1 MLSFINI
8 SDPNE
13 LKKHVDQFNSQS
25 STWIVSDL
33 KSKLDIQNKCLNKD
47 GFFLDDAILRIS
59 DFWRLWLRRLSPDI
73 SVVSSDFIK
82 ILVQNFIH
90 SEQFKDL
97 ELEPHQHSTVY
108 RYLNELAPVILSPQS
123 DEIIQEW
130 MKTKSKTWY
139 KWYLISRLC
148 LNYLVKEK
156 KVIDSQWIP
165 SFIQNLDM
173 NLLNWD
179 KHIYLDLGSEMTSVE
194 MGIFHSL
201 SKKNNVTV
209 FVPNPEWKD
218 KYRYLLNTYKTHS
231 GYSDQLT
238 QSPIAL
244 QIKDEVLNL
253 STYKRFS
260 TEALEI
266 KFIVNQVREW
276 IDAGV
281 RPVHIGLMSPRVE
294 EYWPVLKI
302 HLDAEGI
309 PYNKKNVASML
320 SLGCFQLLVS
330 KIKSLST
337 EVTWE
342 TLEQSYYGET
352 EDTNHL
358 EYEKFKAQFLELTD
372 ADDLLRNDDIKK
384 IFYNKMNLKDRL
396 KRLPF
401 LGVIFKTWS
410 DLNLAENN
418 EVISYLEIAF
428 KDFLSRTTD
437 LELSLENWLTIFS
450 AGVSK
455 KEVTIDKANS
465 EGIDIGSSQS
475 NHLFNVQN
483 MIWFGLDDSGFKK
496 NSNTM
501 IPLVD
506 IEELKYEFDFPLSYP
521 EESHAEFNIRWLSHY
536 NFNQQIFTCSLF
548 NSKAEPLNTSPLIL
562 EYCLDPDVDFD
573 IQIHGTRI
581 DSLQLTQ
588 KADDRIYNELNDLE
602 IIVPQY
608 KPSELSIT
616 DFINYDHCGFK
627 LLAAKGFKLKD
638 YPVVSIDLDPRQRGS
653 VTHALFEYLITDKKY
668 QHHDVTQTE
677 SFLET
682 LRTEYKLYSN
692 MDDFWL
698 AQKKKLIETAVKFS
712 SYESQRLGQL
722 AMNHLVELDLK
733 LKLHHISINGRI
745 DRVDVYSDQTALIY
759 DYKRSES
766 DATSYGVNW
775 MEKKEFQMLFYMLAL
790 EETLNMKDH
799 GAYYFFYK
807 NMDIY
812 KGVLSQAAAENIEIH
827 DSIHPRKKSV
837 VSEADYKNLKQTF
850 KNYIFELEQKLYSGV
865 FTARPYKVEIC
876 TSCDWNTL
884 CRAQHL

>member
-1 MLSFINI
+1 MLSFVNI
-8 SDPNE
+8 SNPNE
-13 LKKHVDQFNSQS
+13 IKMHVDQFNSQN

-59 DFWRLWLRRLSPDI
+59 DFWRLWLRRLSPDL

-90 SEQFKDL
+90 SEQFKEL

-108 RYLNELAPVILSPQS
+108 RYLNELAPVILSPRS

-130 MKTKSKTWY
+130 MKSKNKTWY

-173 NLLNWD
+173 NLLSWD

-194 MGIFHSL
+194 MGIFQSL
-201 SKKNNVTV
+201 SQKNNVTV
-209 FVPNPEWKD
+209 FVPNPEWKE
-218 KYRYLLNTYKTHS
+218 KYRYLLNTYTTHS
-231 GYSDQLT
+231 GYTDKKAQAKT
-238 QSPIAL
+238 AVE
-244 QIKDEVLNL
+244 IKDEILNL

-266 KFIVNQVREW
+266 KYIVSQAREW

-281 RPVHIGLMSPRVE
+281 KPAHIGLMSPRVE

-309 PYNKKNVASML
+309 PYNKKNVATML

-330 KIKSLST
+330 RIKSLST

-342 TLEQSYYGET
+342 ALEQSYYREY
-352 EDTNHL
+352 EEAHHL
-358 EYEKFKAQFLELTD
+358 EYEIFKAQFIELTD
-372 ADDLLRNDDIKK
+372 ADDLLRNDEIKK

-401 LGVIFKTWS
+401 LGVVFKTWS

-418 EVISYLEIAF
+418 EVISYLEAAF

-437 LELSLENWLTIFS
+437 LELNLEDWLTIFS

-455 KEVTIDKANS
+455 KEVTLDKANL
-465 EGIDIGSSQS
+465 EGVDIGSSQS
-475 NHLFNVQN
+475 SHLFNVQN

-501 IPLVD
+501 IPLTD
-506 IEELKYEFDFPLSYP
+506 IEELKYEFDFPLNYP
-521 EESHAEFNIRWLSHY
+521 EESHTEFNIRWLSQY

-573 IQIHGTRI
+573 IQAHGTRI
-581 DSLQLTQ
+581 DSLQLVHQ
-588 KADDRIYNELNDLE
+588 SAGKIDLE
-602 IIVPQY
+602 LRAQEILIPQY
-608 KPSELSIT
+608 KPSELSMT
-616 DFINYDHCGFK
+616 DLINYDHCSFK

-653 VTHALFEYLITDKKY
+653 VTHALFEYLVTDKKY
-668 QHHDVTQTE
+668 QHHDVKATE
-677 SFLET
+677 IFLDA
-682 LRTEYKLYSN
+682 LRQEYKLYSN
-692 MDDFWL
+692 MDDFWQ
-698 AQKKKLIETAVKFS
+698 AQKKKLLETAAQFS
-712 SYESQRLGQL
+712 QYENKRMGQL
-722 AMNHLVELDLK
+722 ALNHLVELDFKMK
-733 LKLHHISINGRI
+733 LKHISVNGRI
-745 DRVDVYSDQTALIY
+745 DRVDIYPDQTAIIY
-759 DYKRSES
+759 DYKRAES
-766 DATSYGVNW
+766 DTTSYGKNW
-775 MEKKEFQMLFYMLAL
+775 MDKKEFQMLFYMLAL
-790 EETLNMKDH
+790 QDTLDMKDQ
-799 GAYYFFYK
+799 GAFYFFYK

-812 KGVLSQAAAENIEIH
+812 KGILCQAAAESIEIH
-827 DSIHPRKKSV
+827 DSLHPRKTAV
-837 VSEADYKNLKQTF
+837 VAEDDYKKLK
-850 KNYIFELEQKLYSGV
+850 LE
-865 FTARPYKVEIC
+865 C
-876 TSCDWNTL
+876 
-884 CRAQHL
+884 

>member
-1 MLSFINI
+1 MLSFVNI
-8 SDPNE
+8 SDANE
-13 LKKHVDQFNSQS
+13 IKSYVDQFNSQN

-47 GFFLDDAILRIS
+47 GFFLDDSILRIS
-59 DFWRLWLRRLSPDI
+59 DFWRLWLRRLSPDL

-90 SEQFKDL
+90 SEKFKDL

-123 DEIIQEW
+123 DEIIQDW
-130 MKTKSKTWY
+130 MKTKNKTWY

-165 SFIQNLDM
+165 SFIQNVDM
-173 NLLNWD
+173 NLLSWE

-194 MGIFHSL
+194 MGIFQSL
-201 SKKNNVTV
+201 SKKNDVTV

-218 KYRYLLNTYKTHS
+218 KYRYLLNTYTTHS
-231 GYSDQLT
+231 GYSAKPAAKT
-238 QSPIAL
+238 TASEV
-244 QIKDEVLNL
+244 KDEALNL
-253 STYKRFS
+253 SVYKRFS

-266 KFIVNQVREW
+266 KYIVSQVREW

-281 RPVHIGLMSPRVE
+281 KPAHIGLMSPRVE

-302 HLDAEGI
+302 HLDSEGI

-320 SLGCFQLLVS
+320 SLGCFQLLIS

-337 EVTWE
+337 DVTWE
-342 TLEQSYYGET
+342 SLEQSYYGET
-352 EDTNHL
+352 EETNHL

-372 ADDLLRNDDIKK
+372 ADDLLRNEDIKK
-384 IFYNKMNLKDRL
+384 IFYNKMNLKDRM

-401 LGVIFKTWS
+401 LAVVFKTWS
-410 DLNLAENN
+410 DLNLADNN
-418 EVISYLEIAF
+418 EVIGYLETAF
-428 KDFLSRTTD
+428 KDFFSRTTD
-437 LELSLENWLTIFS
+437 LELSLEHWLTIFS

-455 KEVTIDKANS
+455 KEVTIDKSNA
-465 EGIDIGSSQS
+465 EGIDIGSSNS
-475 NHLFNVQN
+475 SHLFSVQN

-501 IPLVD
+501 IPLTD

-521 EESHAEFNIRWLSHY
+521 EESHTEFNIRWLSHY
-536 NFNQQIFTCSLF
+536 SFNQQIFTCSLF

-562 EYCLDPDVDFD
+562 EHCLDPDVDFD
-573 IQIHGTRI
+573 IQTHGTRI
-581 DSLQLTQ
+581 DSLQLVQ
-588 KADDRIYNELNDLE
+588 QANSKIEHELSEHE
-602 IIVPQY
+602 IKIPDY
-608 KPSELSIT
+608 KPQELSIT
-616 DFINYDHCGFK
+616 DFMNYDHCGFK

-668 QHHDVTQTE
+668 QNHDVAATE
-677 SFLET
+677 AFLET

-692 MDDFWL
+692 MDDFWQ
-698 AQKKKLIETAVKFS
+698 AQKKKLIETAIKFS
-712 SYESQRLGQL
+712 KYENKRLGQIGI
-722 AMNHLVELDLK
+722 NHLVELDFK
-733 LKLHHISINGRI
+733 LKLHNISVNGRI
-745 DRVDVYSDQTALIY
+745 DRVDVYSDQTALVY

-766 DATSYGVNW
+766 DTTSYGVNW
-775 MEKKEFQMLFYMLAL
+775 MDKKEFQMLFYMLAL
-790 EETLNMKDH
+790 SETLDMKDQ

-807 NMDIY
+807 NMDVY
-812 KGVLSQAAAENIEIH
+812 KGIISQAAAENAEIH
-827 DSIHPRKKSV
+827 ESVEPTKKAV
-837 VSEADYKNLKQTF
+837 VSEEAYQDLKKEF
-850 KNYIFELEQKLYSGV
+850 KTYIFELEQKLYTGI

>member
-1 MLSFINI
+1 MLSFTNI

-13 LKKHVDQFNSQS
+13 IKRHVDQFNSQN

-47 GFFLDDAILRIS
+47 GFFLDDSILRVS
-59 DFWRLWLRRLSPDI
+59 DFWRLWLRRLSPDLA
-73 SVVSSDFIK
+73 VVSSDFIK

-90 SEQFKDL
+90 SEQFKEL

-123 DEIIQEW
+123 DEIIQDW
-130 MKTKSKTWY
+130 MKTKDKTWY
-139 KWYLISRLC
+139 KWYLIARLC
-148 LNYLVKEK
+148 LNDLVQEK
-156 KVIDSQWIP
+156 KIIDGQWIP
-165 SFIQNLDM
+165 SFIQNLDL
-173 NLLNWD
+173 NLLRWD

-194 MGIFHSL
+194 MGIFQFL
-201 SKKNNVTV
+201 SKKVDVTV

-218 KYRYLLNTYKTHS
+218 KYRYLLNTYTTHS
-231 GYSDQLT
+231 GYSAK
-238 QSPIAL
+238 SNSAPV
-244 QIKDEVLNL
+244 IKDEALNL
-253 STYKRFS
+253 STYKRFA

-266 KFIVNQVREW
+266 KYIVSQVRSW
-276 IDAGV
+276 IDEGIK
-281 RPVHIGLMSPRVE
+281 PVHIGLMSPRVE

-320 SLGCFQLLVS
+320 SLGCFQLLIS

-337 EVTWE
+337 DVTWE

-352 EDTNHL
+352 EETQHL

-372 ADDLLRNDDIKK
+372 ADDLLRQEDIKK
-384 IFYNKMNLKDRL
+384 IFYNKMNLKDRM

-401 LGVIFKTWS
+401 LAVVFKTWA
-410 DLNLAENN
+410 DLNLSENSD
-418 EVISYLEIAF
+418 VIVYLEVAF

-437 LELSLENWLTIFS
+437 LELNLEQWLTIFS

-455 KEVTIDKANS
+455 KEVTIDKSNS
-465 EGIDIGSSQS
+465 EGIDIGSSNS
-475 NHLFNVQN
+475 SHLFNVQN

-496 NSNTM
+496 NSSTM
-501 IPLVD
+501 IPLPD
-506 IEELKYEFDFPLSYP
+506 IEELKYEFDFPLNYP
-521 EESHAEFNIRWLSHY
+521 EESHTEFNIRWLSNY
-536 NFNQQIFTCSLF
+536 NFKQQIFTCSLF

-562 EYCLDPDVDFD
+562 EYCLDPDVDFE
-573 IQIHGTRI
+573 IEVHGTRV
-581 DSLQLTQ
+581 DSLQLVHKTEG
-588 KADDRIYNELNDLE
+588 KIDRELQALDVL
-602 IIVPQY
+602 VPDY

-616 DFINYDHCGFK
+616 DFINYDHCAFK

-653 VTHALFEYLITDKKY
+653 VTHALFEYLVTDKKY
-668 QHHDVTQTE
+668 QNHDVAETST
-677 SFLET
+677 FLDT
-682 LRTEYKLYSN
+682 LRLEYKLYVN

-712 SYESQRLGQL
+712 QFENQRLEKSPVQ
-722 AMNHLVELDLK
+722 HLIELDFK
-733 LKLHHISINGRI
+733 LKLHNISVNGRI
-745 DRVDVYSDQTALIY
+745 DRVDVYSDQTSLIY

-766 DATSYGVNW
+766 DTTNYGVNW
-775 MEKKEFQMLFYMLAL
+775 MDKREFQMLFYMLAL
-790 EETLNMKDH
+790 QDTLNMKDQ

-807 NMDIY
+807 NMDVF
-812 KGVLSQAAAENIEIH
+812 KGILSQAAAESFEIH
-827 DSIHPRKKSV
+827 ESIQPRKKAV
-837 VSEADYKNLKQTF
+837 VSEEAYQNLKQEF

-865 FTARPYKVEIC
+865 YTARPYKVEIC
-876 TSCDWNTL
+876 ASCDWNTL
-884 CRAQHL
+884 CRAPHL